1 MNLRIAL
8 PAGAGFEPALALV
21 RQVRP
26 QWVGDR
32 EGDEGAVVAIDER
45 DVGAFVAAG
54 ALALGVAP
62 KDRLAESRPRVAE
75 LLDLGL
81 LPRRLVLAAPPA
93 VARPGGPAAAGG
105 PAARRRLRVAT
116 SHPRLAGEYFT
127 AAGERAE
134 LVTLA
139 GPLAPALDAGLA
151 DAVVGLAPAGE
162 AFGEAPL
169 AAGEDVPAGCEVLA
183 VLLESSLRLIVAR
196 AARVHASGEVAALVA
211 DLRTALEDA

>member
-1 MNLRIAL
+1 VNLRIAL
-8 PAGAGFEPALALV
+8 PAGDGFEPALSLL
-21 RQVRP
+21 RRVRP
-26 QWVGDR
+26 DWTR
-32 EGDEGAVVAIDER
+32 ASEGGEGAVVAIDER

-75 LLDLGL
+75 LLDLRL
-81 LPRRLVLAAPPA
+81 LPRRLVLAAPLA
-93 VARPGGPAAAGG
+93 VAKPGGPAAAGG

-127 AAGERAE
+127 VAGERAE

-151 DAVVGLAPAGE
+151 DAVVGIVPGD
-162 AFGEAPL
+162 
-169 AAGEDVPAGCEVLA
+169 DVPDGCKVEAL
-183 VLLESSLRLIVAR
+183 LLESSLRLIVAR
-196 AARVHASGEVAALVA
+196 GARVHASGEVAALLS